1 MSNDTTETPRTDAL
15 RHTDMWNTSGK
26 LTESVKALIELCE
39 ALERENAALRRKLDE
54 MREERDRGIARNDHL
69 VKILLGIFSLCPP
82 APIEKDGRTFVFENP
97 EANRH
102 LRLLGDQIRAIPAK
116 LAALSADGEMKEGEV

>member
-39 ALERENAALRRKLDE
+39 YLERESAALRRKLEE
-54 MREERDRGIARNDHL
+54 MREALDNIIETRNVETRAKMTADIAIDSFSDPRIYTEYYAKTAAAAANAVHAAIE
-69 VKILLGIFSLCPP
+69 ILSTDI
-82 APIEKDGRTFVFENP
+82 K
-97 EANRH
+97 
-102 LRLLGDQIRAIPAK
+102 
-116 LAALSADGEMKEGEV
+116 KEELK

>member
-39 ALERENAALRRKLDE
+39 ALERENAALRCKLDE
-54 MREERDRGIARNDHL
+54 KREALDSIRTYGNDTLSGRVDGPDDRDWQRDAVLEMTN
-69 VKILLGIFSLCPP
+69 
-82 APIEKDGRTFVFENP
+82 
-97 EANRH
+97 
-102 LRLLGDQIRAIPAK
+102 RAI
-116 LAALSADGEMKEGEV
+116 AALSTDGEMKEEEA